1 MMASFNFDLLGD
13 YKKQFREYAKA
24 LYSTGLRYSIE
35 KRKALVE
42 RLTDSYV
49 EAVGEAPDG
58 RELEKLSN
66 WLLLDY
72 LASSKKNKTKQKN
85 PFLSKR
91 QTLRRKAYERRLR
104 DNL

>member
-1 MMASFNFDLLGD
+1 MATFSFDPFGD
-13 YKKQFREYAKA
+13 YKKQFREYSAA
-24 LYSTGLRYSIE
+24 LYMTGLKYPIK
-35 KRKALVE
+35 KRKELIKQ
-42 RLTDSYV
+42 LTDSYV

-72 LASSKKNKTKQKN
+72 LSSSKRNKTKQKN

-91 QTLRRKAYERRLR
+91 QILRRKAYERRLNN
-104 DNL
+104 NL